1 MPVPARLL
9 LAAAGLLLSASS
21 VHGQPPPRVGVRAA
35 GMGGAFVAVA
45 DDASAVYW
53 NPAGLASGAFV
64 SVVVDR
70 NQLFRPEDAP
80 DGDAPSG
87 LLVAASMPA
96 LGFSYSRTQ
105 SDHLSAQQFGVT
117 LVQSLRDRLAVGAT
131 LYALHAGTETHRQT
145 RFDAD
150 VGVLASSSVGRLGLT
165 VHNLFEPSFDT
176 SDGQIRRQRQ
186 FRGGAS
192 LLVRQLVT
200 VALDSDFTVADT
212 PKGRWRDLAI
222 GGEVHVLTRLWAR
235 SGVHWNT
242 AGGGAQ
248 GLGAAPVA
256 SIGGSVPVSSS
267 LLVDGQLTVGSKNGD
282 RGWGVGARFVY

>member
-1 MPVPARLL
+1 MSVPARLL

-21 VHGQPPPRVGVRAA
+21 VHAQPPPRVGVRAA

-80 DGDAPSG
+80 EGDAPSG
-87 LLVAASMPA
+87 LLFAASMPA

-105 SDHLSAQQFGVT
+105 SDHLTAQQFGVT

-131 LYALHAGTETHRQT
+131 LYAVHAGTDTERQT

-150 VGVLASSSVGRLGLT
+150 VGVLASSAVARLGLT

-176 SDGQIRRQRQ
+176 SVGQIRRQRQ
-186 FRGGAS
+186 LRGGAS

-222 GGEVHVLTRLWAR
+222 GGEMHLLTRLVAR

-242 AGGGAQ
+242 AGGGAH

-256 SIGGSVPVSSS
+256 SIGGSVPVSGS
-267 LLVDGQLTVGSKNGD
+267 LLVDGQVTVGSKNGD